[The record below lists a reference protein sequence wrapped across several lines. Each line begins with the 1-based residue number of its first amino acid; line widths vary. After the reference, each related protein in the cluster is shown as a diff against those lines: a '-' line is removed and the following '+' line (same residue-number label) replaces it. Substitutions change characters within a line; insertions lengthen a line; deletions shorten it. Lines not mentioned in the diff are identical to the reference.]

1 MPFRG
6 PPMPDHIFLAGARH
20 AVLTIAPC
28 ERIFPREA
36 VAMNVEHLFL
46 FFIACGAAT
55 FPLTLIALRYIAS
68 LSPAGRVAHKLDS
81 TFEKALSVSIM
92 VWIVGALIFYVV
104 ALYVER
110 KKPCT
115 EQHTNQL
122 TDACRWEF
130 VVNSPKNIA
139 P

>member
-1 MPFRG
+1 MS
-6 PPMPDHIFLAGARH
+6 
-20 AVLTIAPC
+20 
-28 ERIFPREA
+28 
-36 VAMNVEHLFL
+36 VEHLFL

-55 FPLTLIALRYIAS
+55 FPLTLLAVRTIAS
-68 LSPAGRVAHKLDS
+68 LSPAGRIAQKIDK

-92 VWIVGALIFYVV
+92 VWIVGALVFYVV
-104 ALYVER
+104 ALHMER

-115 EQHTNQL
+115 EQHTSQL

-130 VVNSPKNIA
+130 IMNSPKNIS

>member
-1 MPFRG
+1 MS
-6 PPMPDHIFLAGARH
+6 
-20 AVLTIAPC
+20 
-28 ERIFPREA
+28 
-36 VAMNVEHLFL
+36 VEYLFL

-55 FPLTLIALRYIAS
+55 FPLTLMALRCVAS
-68 LSPAGRVAHKLDS
+68 LSPAGRIAQKIDNI
-81 TFEKALSVSIM
+81 FEKALTVSIM
-92 VWIVGALIFYVV
+92 VWIVGALVFYVV
-104 ALYVER
+104 ALHVER

-130 VVNSPKNIA
+130 IMNSPKNIS

>member
-1 MPFRG
+1 MA
-6 PPMPDHIFLAGARH
+6 DHIFLAGSRH
-20 AVLTIAPC
+20 RVLTIAC
-28 ERIFPREA
+28 RERIFPLQA
-36 VAMNVEHLFL
+36 VPMSVEYLFL

-55 FPLTLIALRYIAS
+55 FPLTLMALRCIAS
-68 LSPAGRVAHKLDS
+68 LSPAGRIAHKIDN

-92 VWIVGALIFYVV
+92 VWIVGALVFYVV
-104 ALYVER
+104 ALHIER

-130 VVNSPKNIA
+130 IVNSPKNIA

>member
-1 MPFRG
+1 MS
-6 PPMPDHIFLAGARH
+6 
-20 AVLTIAPC
+20 
-28 ERIFPREA
+28 
-36 VAMNVEHLFL
+36 VEYLFL

-55 FPLTLIALRYIAS
+55 FPLTLMALRTIAS
-68 LSPAGRVAHKLDS
+68 LSPASRIAHKIDNS
-81 TFEKALSVSIM
+81 FEKALSVSIM

-104 ALYVER
+104 ALHIER

-130 VVNSPKNIA
+130 IINSPKNIA

>member
-1 MPFRG
+1 MR
-6 PPMPDHIFLAGARH
+6 
-20 AVLTIAPC
+20 
-28 ERIFPREA
+28 
-36 VAMNVEHLFL
+36 VEYLFL

-55 FPLTLIALRYIAS
+55 FPLTLMALRYVAS
-68 LSPAGRVAHKLDS
+68 LSPASRIARKIDK

-92 VWIVGALIFYVV
+92 VWIVGALVFYVV
-104 ALYVER
+104 ALHIER
-110 KKPCT
+110 QKPCS

-130 VVNSPKNIA
+130 ILNSPKNIA

>member
-1 MPFRG
+1 MV
-6 PPMPDHIFLAGARH
+6 DHIFPAGTRH
-20 AVLTIAPC
+20 GVLTIVPR
-28 ERIFPREA
+28 ERIFAREA
-36 VAMNVEHLFL
+36 VAMSVEHLFF

-55 FPLTLIALRYIAS
+55 FPLTLMALRTIAS
-68 LSPAGRVAHKLDS
+68 LSPAGRIAHKIDNI
-81 TFEKALSVSIM
+81 FEKALSVSIM
-92 VWIVGALIFYVV
+92 VWIVGALVFYVV
-104 ALYVER
+104 ALHIER

-130 VVNSPKNIA
+130 IMNSPKNIS